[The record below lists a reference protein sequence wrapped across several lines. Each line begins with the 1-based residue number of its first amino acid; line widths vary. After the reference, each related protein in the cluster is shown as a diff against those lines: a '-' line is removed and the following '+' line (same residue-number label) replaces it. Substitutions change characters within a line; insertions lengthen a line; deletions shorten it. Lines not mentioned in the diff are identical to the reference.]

1 MITNLFSI
9 FDPSTK
15 ILIIDLS
22 LNWISIIILIIIL
35 PNLFWLIPNNFNLLF
50 NKLINILYN
59 EFKIIIK
66 KKNNNF
72 NLIFISLFIFIII
85 NNFIGLFP
93 YIFTRTRHLSIN
105 LTLAV
110 PLWLRIILFGWIN
123 TTNNIFI
130 HLVPQGTPNILIP
143 FIVLIESI
151 RNIIRPITLTIRL
164 TANIIAGHLLLT
176 LLGNMGPKILIL
188 FLPFLL
194 LTQIVLLILE
204 SAVAIIQSY
213 VFSVLITLYSREI

>member
-15 ILIIDLS
+15 ILFDLS
-22 LNWISIIILIIIL
+22 LNWISIIFLLVIF
-35 PNLFWLIPNNFNLLF
+35 PNIFWLIPNNFNIIF
-50 NKLINILYN
+50 FKLIYLLNN
-59 EFKIIIK
+59 EFKVIIK

-93 YIFTRTRHLSIN
+93 FIFTRTRHLSVN
-105 LTLAV
+105 FSLTL
-110 PLWLRIILFGWIN
+110 PLWFRIIFFGWIN
-123 TTNNIFI
+123 ETKHIFI

-143 FIVLIESI
+143 FIILIESI

-164 TANIIAGHLLLT
+164 TANIIAGHLLIT
-176 LLGNMGPKILIL
+176 LLRRLGPKLINI
-188 FLPFLL
+188 FIPFLL
-194 LTQIVLLILE
+194 IIQLVLFLLE

-213 VFSVLITLYSREI
+213 VFSVLITLYFREI

>member
-15 ILIIDLS
+15 LIFNFS
-22 LNWISIIILIIIL
+22 LNWFSIILFTLLI
-35 PNLFWLIPNNFNLLF
+35 PNLFWLIPNNINLIYYKLLNNLF
-50 NKLINILYN
+50 N

-72 NLIFISLFIFIII
+72 NLLFISLFIFILI

-105 LTLAV
+105 LILAL
-110 PLWLRIILFGWIN
+110 PLWFRLIIYGWLN
-123 TTNNIFI
+123 LTNHIFT

-151 RNIIRPITLTIRL
+151 RRIIRPITLTIRL

-176 LLGNMGPKILIL
+176 LLGNMGPKLIIL
-188 FLPFLL
+188 FIPFLL
-194 LTQIVLLILE
+194 IVQIILLRLE
-204 SAVAIIQSY
+204 SAVSIIQAY
-213 VFSVLITLYSREI
+213 VFSILITLYSREI